1 MTNKWLRQYK
11 GYVILLLPEIFLAV
25 VLQLPETLKGTK
37 MCLDNSVCGWSLTV
51 TLLLIIPL
59 PVLLVYEKKISPIL
73 QRWNLINAR
82 NSKKVF
88 SLTQSQKQ
96 QDGTIFLDL
105 CNKRINPTVT
115 VSQIEIGNKDRIFSR
130 RNETFALDK
139 GKRKEIAFIKVSE
152 IYKYYSIVDDIKETD
167 FDQFRQKKNRFDISV
182 EYDNGSIQWF
192 EVTVIYVEPN
202 KITLEISDE

>member
-1 MTNKWLRQYK
+1 
-11 GYVILLLPEIFLAV
+11 
-25 VLQLPETLKGTK
+25 